1 MTTGGSSK
9 PPKAPPRPASVPPS
23 IQPSNPPEDLRSNT
37 DLNDGLKPNVTGQ
50 LREPESEKNP
60 MQRLVGGPVVVSAGG
75 IEYEGTLVG
84 ASEYALHIKTLTGPK
99 EIPLDRVTKV
109 CRPGERPHLDAD
121 SPLTREFF
129 EDPGDVAPGVS
140 GDETGKSKK

>member
-1 MTTGGSSK
+1 MTGNGSK
-9 PPKAPPRPASVPPS
+9 PPD
-23 IQPSNPPEDLRSNT
+23 SNPPGPAEVLRGDT
-37 DLNDGLKPNVTGQ
+37 ETGGTLKPTVIGA
-50 LREPESEKNP
+50 LREPDSAKNP
-60 MQRLVGGPVVVSAGG
+60 MQRLVGGPVVVLAGG

-121 SPLTREFF
+121 SPLSREFF

-140 GDETGKSKK
+140 GDESGKPKK